1 MNVVFI
7 TFLSGKNSSG
17 DTPTIVSVDMDVLEP
32 GECPGVGFI
41 EAGGM
46 TCRELFRF
54 LRALKGL
61 NVIGGEVSQTGVAST
76 SHDVSLQV
84 CELTPEYDL
93 SDVSAQVAATAGY
106 EIMCL
111 ALNNV

>member
-1 MNVVFI
+1 M
-7 TFLSGKNSSG
+7 L
-17 DTPTIVSVDMDVLEP
+17 PT
-32 GECPGVGFI
+32 
-41 EAGGM
+41 
-46 TCRELFRF
+46 
-54 LRALKGL
+54 
-61 NVIGGEVSQTGVAST
+61 
-76 SHDVSLQV
+76 HDVSLQV

>member
-7 TFLSGKNSSG
+7 TSLSWKNDPG
-17 DTPTIVSVDMDVLEP
+17 YTPTIVSVDMDVLEP
-32 GECPGVGFI
+32 GECPGVSFT

-61 NVIGGEVSQTGVAST
+61 NVIGGEV
-76 SHDVSLQV
+76 
-84 CELTPEYDL
+84 CELTPDYDL
-93 SDVSAQVAATAGY
+93 SNVSAQVAATTGY

-111 ALNNV
+111 ALHNV

>member
-1 MNVVFI
+1 MAL
-7 TFLSGKNSSG
+7 TSHLSHAG

-61 NVIGGEVSQTGVAST
+61 NVIGGEV
-76 SHDVSLQV
+76 
-84 CELTPEYDL
+84 CELTPEYDM
-93 SDVSAQVAATAGY
+93 SSVSAQVAATSAY